1 MKRFDFSLE
10 RLLSLRIFYEKE
22 AEIALQRATGERDIV
37 KLEIKNI
44 DAKVLESSQLFSQDL
59 SVVDLLAI
67 ENYVKGLKIKKLRL
81 QEELIKLE
89 KVVRECLLKYQDAS
103 KNRKILDKL
112 KEKKFKEWKDDLN
125 KEEMMII
132 DEIVSSKFAMQS

>member
-112 KEKKFKEWKDDLN
+112 KEKKIKEWKDDLN